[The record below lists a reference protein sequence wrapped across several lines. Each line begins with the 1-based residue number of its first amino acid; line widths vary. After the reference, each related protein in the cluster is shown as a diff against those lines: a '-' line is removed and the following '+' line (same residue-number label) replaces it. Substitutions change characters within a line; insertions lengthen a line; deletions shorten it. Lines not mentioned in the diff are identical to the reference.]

1 MLIEMHFRKAYHC
14 LFLISLYE
22 FKIFRRFTK
31 FCTFVAIDFFKIRK
45 TIQLAKPFFVEF
57 G

>member
-1 MLIEMHFRKAYHC
+1 MHFRKAYHC
-14 LFLISLYE
+14 LFLIRLYE